1 MQLALLVVV
10 AAFVG
15 SMVGVE
21 RTVLPLLATGE
32 FGISSN
38 AATLSF
44 IASFGAVKAA
54 SNLVAG
60 RLADTHGRRR
70 VLIAG
75 WLAGAP
81 VPLILMWAPSWGWVI
96 GANVLL
102 GVNQGFAWSAA
113 QIMKVDLVSDRRR
126 GLAMGVNEFAGYTG
140 VAAAAYATG
149 ALAVRMGLRPAPF
162 ILGVACAAVGL
173 TLSLFARETRGVAS
187 HAAPRASDRVASD
200 SRASLGRNGRYW
212 VTCGLGLL
220 NNLRDSAMWGL
231 APLLLSSRG
240 MDVRGIGGVS
250 AIYLAAWGCPQILTG
265 PLSDRV
271 GRRPLVVV
279 GLALQAVG
287 LAQLARDVDAS
298 GAQLA
303 ALVIGLGTALVYPTL
318 LAAAPDVA
326 PGAPRGAVMG
336 IYRSMRDGGYV
347 VGALVAGPLAD
358 RVGIVAAMGALAAAM
373 VLAAAPALLLP
384 GRATSARSC
393 GSLRR

>member
-15 SMVGVE
+15 AMVGVE
-21 RTVLPLLATGE
+21 RTVLPLLASGE

-54 SNLVAG
+54 SDLVAG

-70 VLIAG
+70 VLIGG
-75 WLAGAP
+75 WLAGVP
-81 VPLILMWAPSWGWVI
+81 VPLILMWAPSWGWVV

-162 ILGVACAAVGL
+162 VLGVACAAVGL
-173 TLSLFARETRGVAS
+173 TLSLFARETP
-187 HAAPRASDRVASD
+187 HAAPGAPDRVASD
-200 SRASLGRNGRYW
+200 PGASLWRNGRYW
-212 VTCGLGLL
+212 ATCGLGLL

-250 AIYLAAWGCPQILTG
+250 AIYLAAWGCPQIVTG

-271 GRRPLVVV
+271 GRRPLIVV

-326 PGAPRGAVMG
+326 PRAPRGAVMG

-347 VGALVAGPLAD
+347 VGAVVAGPLAD
-358 RVGIVAAMGALAAAM
+358 RVGIVAAMGALAVVM
-373 VLAAAPALLLP
+373 GLASAPALLLP
-384 GRATSARSC
+384 GRPTSARSC
-393 GSLRR
+393 GSRHR

>member
-173 TLSLFARETRGVAS
+173 TLSLFAR
-187 HAAPRASDRVASD
+187 
-200 SRASLGRNGRYW
+200 
-212 VTCGLGLL
+212 
-220 NNLRDSAMWGL
+220 
-231 APLLLSSRG
+231 
-240 MDVRGIGGVS
+240 
-250 AIYLAAWGCPQILTG
+250 
-265 PLSDRV
+265 
-271 GRRPLVVV
+271 
-279 GLALQAVG
+279 
-287 LAQLARDVDAS
+287 
-298 GAQLA
+298 
-303 ALVIGLGTALVYPTL
+303 
-318 LAAAPDVA
+318 
-326 PGAPRGAVMG
+326 
-336 IYRSMRDGGYV
+336 
-347 VGALVAGPLAD
+347 
-358 RVGIVAAMGALAAAM
+358 
-373 VLAAAPALLLP
+373 
-384 GRATSARSC
+384 
-393 GSLRR
+393 